1 MLDGRTMPSSL
12 LGEREVDKEL
22 ISLSLHAV
30 SGGYCSGIGNETS
43 CLHGSR

>member
-1 MLDGRTMPSSL
+1 MNEAGGFLWMLDGRTMPSSS

-30 SGGYCSGIGNETS
+30 SG
-43 CLHGSR
+43 